1 MSAPRKVVDK
11 ADAFCA
17 SIRKH
22 VRSHERAGVVVTLVS
37 DDGQTVG
44 IESEGVNVSRFAL
57 RCSAIEVLERVTDDL
72 RCCTCGRDHSAELA
86 EVGAALFALRPA
98 AKTPHGH

>member
-11 ADAFCA
+11 ADALCA
-17 SIRKH
+17 RIRKH
-22 VRSHERAGVVVTLVS
+22 VRSHERAGVVVTFVS

-57 RCSAIEVLERVTDDL
+57 RCWDRFGIRVKSGHKGMGAL
-72 RCCTCGRDHSAELA
+72 PCGISRTLS
-86 EVGAALFALRPA
+86 GAYAVSWL
-98 AKTPHGH
+98 